1 MSALTVLAKIGLA
14 VFDSF
19 ECKMSHMARNR
30 NLPPDARAKYLEAA
44 MTIHGTKDSIRMYAS
59 TPAMSEDMDMDIG
72 MDMDEDDGVDEVM
85 RGYEARYERLLQDSS
100 NSSDSI

>member
-19 ECKMSHMARNR
+19 EGKMSHMARNR
-30 NLPPDARAKYLEAA
+30 NLPPDARARYLEAA

-59 TPAMSEDMDMDIG
+59 TPAMSEDMDIG
-72 MDMDEDDGVDEVM
+72 MDMDEDEGVDEVM